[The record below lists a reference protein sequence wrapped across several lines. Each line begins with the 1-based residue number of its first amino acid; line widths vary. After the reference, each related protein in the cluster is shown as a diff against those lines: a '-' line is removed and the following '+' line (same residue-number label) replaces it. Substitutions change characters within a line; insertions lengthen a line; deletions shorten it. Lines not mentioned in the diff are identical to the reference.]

1 MEGKTDSHTRPRVL
15 RILTRL
21 NVGGPALHV
30 ANLAE
35 GLKNQY
41 DHLLVVGEVLPTEG
55 SMDHLFA
62 DSSIHW
68 VKISDF
74 KVSFKLWDD
83 MSAFWKLFKIIREF
97 KPHIVH
103 THTTKAGAY
112 GRLAA
117 WMNRVPVVVHSVH
130 GHMLGGYGGIRRLY
144 PYVER
149 LLGIGTDALC
159 AVSDSVKRDL
169 VQQSVFRKDKVHVI
183 PLGLKLDSFV
193 QARSDRQGQLR
204 QKYRLL
210 SEKLVGIV
218 GRLAPVKN
226 HLLFLEAVTLVQR
239 ECPDAHFMIFGDGE
253 LRQSLEKRVRE
264 LGIENNVT
272 LCGWERDTES
282 IYADLD
288 VLVCSSLNEG
298 TSVSVIEAL
307 AAGVP
312 VVSTNVGGM
321 SDVLSKGEYG
331 KLVPSEDASELA
343 KAVIQVIGSSDNRSD
358 NIKYRIVEKYS
369 VSRLCSDMDGLYRK
383 LLAGIVDH

>member
-1 MEGKTDSHTRPRVL
+1 MEGTIDSYARPRVL

-35 GLKNQY
+35 GLKTQY
-41 DHLLVVGEVLPTEG
+41 DHLLVVGDVLPTEG
-55 SMDHLFA
+55 SMDYLFA
-62 DSSIHW
+62 DSSINW
-68 VKISDF
+68 VKIPDF
-74 KVSFKLWDD
+74 KVSFKVWDD
-83 MSAFWKLFKIIREF
+83 MSAFWQLFKIIREF
-97 KPHIVH
+97 RPHIVH

-169 VQQSVFRKDKVHVI
+169 VQQRVFRKDKVHVI

-193 QARSDRQGQLR
+193 QARRNRRGQLR
-204 QKYRLL
+204 QKYRLP

-226 HLLFLEAVTLVQR
+226 HFLFLEAATLVQR
-239 ECPDAHFMIFGDGE
+239 ECPDSHFMIFGDGE
-253 LRQSLEKRVRE
+253 LRQHIENRIRE
-264 LGIENNVT
+264 LGIGNNVT

-331 KLVPSEDASELA
+331 ELVPSEDASELA
-343 KAVIQVIGSSDNRSD
+343 KAIIQVIVSSNDRSD
-358 NIKYRIVEKYS
+358 SIKHRIVEKYS
-369 VSRLCSDMDGLYRK
+369 VSRLCSDMDGLYLK